1 VGPSKSFRGVLYEL
15 KKQFGV
21 PGGLY
26 KTTNSSADLATG
38 KISKTRVKYG
48 IRRIIDLPQSL
59 LTTKIYA
66 LSFIAA
72 NKNFT
77 YGGYFDK
84 DSKFFLLDQ
93 LDLPKGVVVEG
104 EDFLIVK
111 HQRFEIKNVETM
123 EFDLGYVI
131 VANKVAGQPTDE
143 VHEVSV
149 YQSIRF
155 GQSAVPTDLVA
166 LADAMHPSLEV
177 EVSNAGTA

>member
-1 VGPSKSFRGVLYEL
+1 MGPSRSIRGVLYEL

-21 PGGLY
+21 PGALY
-26 KTTNSSADLATG
+26 KTTTSSADLATG
-38 KISKTRVKYG
+38 KVSKTRVKYG
-48 IRRIIDLPQSL
+48 VRRIIDLPQSL

-84 DSKFFLLDQ
+84 DTKFFLLDQ
-93 LDLPKGVVVEG
+93 GDLPKGTTIQG
-104 EDFLIVK
+104 EDFLVVK

-123 EFDLGYVI
+123 EYDLGHVI

-143 VHEVSV
+143 VHEVFV
-149 YQSIRF
+149 YQGIRF
-155 GQSAVPTDLVA
+155 GQSALV
-166 LADAMHPSLEV
+166 S
-177 EVSNAGTA
+177 